1 MVNLLVTQAALSGKP
16 SQILHSK
23 IISFSEN
30 MVLMESKLL
39 QKLENKSITKKE
51 LLEKV
56 EDNSSLIPEILGG
69 ASSSRPGVRY
79 GCAKVLM
86 DLSEEHPE
94 RLYPYMDFFT
104 DLLDSKYRILTW
116 SAIAIIANL
125 TRVDKDNKFDAIFK
139 KYYSLL
145 NDEYMVT
152 VANVVGHSSR
162 IALAKP
168 TLAQKIADE
177 LLKVENISTT
187 AHLTEEC
194 KKVIAE
200 KAIGSFDLFF
210 DRIEDKKKVI
220 SFVRNY
226 AKSARK
232 TLRMDAETFLKKWDR

>member
-1 MVNLLVTQAALSGKP
+1 MINLAVTLTTVPGKP
-16 SQILHSK
+16 SQIRHSK

-30 MVLMESKLL
+30 MILMESKLL
-39 QKLENKSITKKE
+39 QKLANKSMTKKE

-56 EDNSSLIPEILGG
+56 KHNSSLIPEILRGV
-69 ASSSRPGVRY
+69 SSSKPGIRY

-86 DLSEEHPE
+86 DLSEDHPE

-116 SAIAIIANL
+116 NAIAIIANM
-125 TRVDKDNKFDAIFK
+125 TTIDKDNKFDAIFK

-152 VANVVGHSSR
+152 VANIVGHSGK

-168 TLAQKIADE
+168 NLAQKIADE

-187 AHLTEEC
+187 PHLTDEC
-194 KKVIAE
+194 KRVIAE

-220 SFVRNY
+220 SFVRNH
-226 AKSARK
+226 AKSPRK
-232 TLRMDAETFLKKWDR
+232 TLRTKAETFLEKRHR

>member
-1 MVNLLVTQAALSGKP
+1 MINLGVTLTAVPGKP

-23 IISFSEN
+23 IISFPEN

-56 EDNSSLIPEILGG
+56 KDNSSLIPEILRGV
-69 ASSSRPGVRY
+69 SSSRPGIRY

-125 TRVDKDNKFDAIFK
+125 TMIDKDNKFDAIFK
-139 KYYSLL
+139 KYYGLL

-152 VANVVGHSSR
+152 VANVVGHSGK

-168 TLAQKIADE
+168 NLVQKIADE

-187 AHLTEEC
+187 PHLTDEC
-194 KKVIAE
+194 KGVIAE

-210 DRIEDKKKVI
+210 DRIDDKKKVI

-226 AKSARK
+226 AKSPRK
-232 TLRMDAETFLKKWDR
+232 TLRTGAETFLKKWDR